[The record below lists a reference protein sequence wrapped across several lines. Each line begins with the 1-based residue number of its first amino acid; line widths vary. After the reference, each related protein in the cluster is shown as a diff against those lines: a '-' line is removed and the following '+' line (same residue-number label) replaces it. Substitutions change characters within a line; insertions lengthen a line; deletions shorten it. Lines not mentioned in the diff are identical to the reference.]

1 VLAGGLLHSDTLVW
15 IFAVTGF
22 VALAWSLRRALV
34 FWKIDSPLFDDPDKT
49 LPIRGGSRGLRHRR
63 G

>member
-1 VLAGGLLHSDTLVW
+1 MLSGGLLHSDTLVW

-22 VALAWSLRRALV
+22 FALAWFLRRALV
-34 FWKIDSPLFDDPDKT
+34 LWEIDPPLADDPDKT
-49 LPIRGGSRGLRHRR
+49 LPIRGGSRGLRHWS